1 MRFKTFMES
10 TDTSSPA
17 FKQWFGKSKVVDA
30 AGNPLVVYHA
40 TDKNFDV
47 FDTTRSEMGSHFGT
61 AEQAGSFEVYGKKAH
76 GYYLSI
82 RRPLRLIDKG
92 QWELDNVLDQL
103 TDKGLILGNVRYDRV
118 TIKQV
123 QDIIRKNGYDGIVYT
138 NRREGVNNTEPEMSD
153 WEQWADDAE
162 FAKKYPDAK
171 DSFIAFYPWQ
181 IKSVNNKGTWNK
193 NNPNI
198 NESAKSDIIAYLEL
212 TPSALQPIMDKYAT
226 ATAGYSVKDGKTVG
240 IHKKT
245 REIMGR
251 KLWED
256 MTYDERRSEVLSAIN
271 DDLKAAD
278 KESAGL
284 DALPKDKVN
293 YYLQR
298 ATDFLDPMSLLY
310 KMLLK
315 DMGATIT
322 PTGGVKLPKHLVQ
335 YIKTEEE

>member
-1 MRFKTFMES
+1 MES
-10 TDTSSPA
+10 VDTSSPA
-17 FKQWFGKSKVVDA
+17 FKQWFGKSKVIDDR
-30 AGNPLVVYHA
+30 GKPKIMYHG
-40 TDKNFDV
+40 TFEIFGV
-47 FDTTRSEMGSHFGT
+47 FKVNKELGAHFGT
-61 AEQAGSFEVYGKKAH
+61 EDAAYARVRDSQDDDEQASWVRE
-76 GYYLSI
+76 YYLSI
-82 RRPLRLIDKG
+82 KNPLDIPSDLGDWDDMETLRKYLGPANYEIFTTEELKKMKTSADVKNALIK
-92 QWELDNVLDQL
+92 
-103 TDKGLILGNVRYDRV
+103 K
-118 TIKQV
+118 
-123 QDIIRKNGYDGIVYT
+123 GYDGVRYI
-138 NRREGVNNTEPEMSD
+138 N
-153 WEQWADDAE
+153 
-162 FAKKYPDAK
+162 
-171 DSFIAFYPWQ
+171 SFEDRGNASWIAFYPWQ

-212 TPSALQPIMDKYAT
+212 TPSALQPIIDKYAI

-240 IHKKT
+240 IHRKT

-298 ATDFLDPMSLLY
+298 AMDFLDPMSALY

-322 PTGGVKLPKHLVQ
+322 STGGVKLPKHLIP
-335 YIKTEEE
+335 YIKKDED